1 MPPYNAYTS
10 SISSSRLSSY
20 STPTRTYSG
29 TDSYAST
36 SSPSSYRYKPPIF
49 SSTLSSKYR
58 SPSSYST
65 PSTTS
70 TLPRNFSS
78 SYLSTRVPKF
88 NSVSSYT
95 SAVLNSSDYK
105 WKSSS
110 SSSSD
115 LLWRSPSLSRRN
127 SSSSLVGSGYT
138 PDRNSRASLP
148 AFPVSTETVSTICH
162 KAAVFKVFKICVLFC
177 TKKKCTY
184 ILLCVIHFY

>member
-29 TDSYAST
+29 TESYAST
-36 SSPSSYRYKPPIF
+36 SSPSTYRYKPPIF

-110 SSSSD
+110 SSSSSSD

-127 SSSSLVGSGYT
+127 SSSSLVGSTYS

-148 AFPVSTETVSTICH
+148 AFPVSTETVSTIFH
-162 KAAVFKVFKICVLFC
+162 KAAVL
-177 TKKKCTY
+177 
-184 ILLCVIHFY
+184 